1 MMKKMKTIKIALICT
16 DEALEV
22 RLLNFL
28 RGEKDII
35 VSGFGVIQNV
45 AHESGRGKGQDFMN
59 KMIEL
64 QPDIIILD
72 ATLLRAA
79 AALYLPQLME
89 FTRKCASMRA
99 IIIGDRFYEQT
110 VIAMMKRG
118 VRGFLLKE
126 HLDAD
131 IIKCIHT
138 ISRGEIWLT
147 GDLLT
152 RVCDEFIRVCD
163 KKYLLKAPTSNQLS
177 KMKAI
182 SRREMQ
188 VMALLSESM
197 TTEEIARKLLLS
209 AKTVKTH
216 FRNIFKKTDIHNRV
230 EAALLYIRY
239 KQSVK
244 SGSGPLD
251 II

>member
-1 MMKKMKTIKIALICT
+1 MIKLAIMCT
-16 DEALEV
+16 DEESEA
-22 RLLNFL
+22 RLLNCL
-28 RGEKDII
+28 RSEKDLI
-35 VSGFGVIQNV
+35 VHGFIVIRNTV
-45 AHESGRGKGQDFMN
+45 HELDKGLAFIN
-59 KMIEL
+59 KMAES
-64 QPDIIILD
+64 PADIIIVD
-72 ATLLRAA
+72 GKILREA
-79 AALYLPQLME
+79 AALSLPPILGFM
-89 FTRKCASMRA
+89 RKCASMRA

-110 VIAMMKRG
+110 VIAMMKGG
-118 VRGFLLKE
+118 VRGFLLRE

-138 ISRGEIWLT
+138 IARGEVWLT
-147 GDLLT
+147 GDLVT
-152 RVCDEFIRVCD
+152 RVCDEFIRECD
-163 KKYLLKAPTSNQLS
+163 KKYLLKAPTSDQLS

-188 VMALLSESM
+188 VMALVSESM
-197 TTEEIARKLLLS
+197 TNEEIARKLFLS
-209 AKTVKTH
+209 AENVKTH